1 MDRKKKKKERW
12 EISTFD
18 PDNKEKSLK
27 MVFKK
32 VKKHRKKKDNKRTH
46 LSGELN
52 SLTV

>member
-1 MDRKKKKKERW
+1 MGLEEKKKEKW
-12 EISTFD
+12 EISTSD
-18 PDNKEKSLK
+18 PDNKGKSLK

-32 VKKHRKKKDNKRTH
+32 GQKQGKKEDKKRMH